1 MAGARVVRAAELV
14 ILAVSM
20 LDAVVGMV
28 ALAAG
33 SIHI

>member
-1 MAGARVVRAAELV
+1 LFAPRELV

-28 ALAAG
+28 ALAG
-33 SIHI
+33 GWIHI